1 VTGRTRVLVVDDS
14 AFMRKMIAELLA
26 AEPDIEV
33 VGTARNGE
41 EGVVLTQSLR
51 PNVVTLDI
59 EMPVMDGLTALRT
72 IMAKCATPVV
82 MLSSLTAD
90 GGDTTMRALRYGAAD
105 FVHKPSGA
113 ISLDIAKVRDELL
126 SKVRGAAGV
135 DVRRLAPPVLA
146 ATAPA
151 AATATPATK
160 TRTASRSDPA
170 DRLVAIGTSTG
181 GPRALQAVVPLL
193 PADLPAGVLIVQ
205 HMPPKFTKSLA
216 ERLNSDSQIAV
227 REAQQGDAITTG
239 VALLAPGDYHM
250 RVTADRRVELTQ
262 EPPIWGVRPAVDIML
277 ESAARLFERRM
288 LAVVMTGMGRDG
300 RDGCVQVRQ
309 AGGRVF
315 AEHEE
320 TCVVY
325 GMPRAVVEAGVADE
339 VLPLPQIAAAIGRVA
354 GRL

>member
-1 VTGRTRVLVVDDS
+1 MTRRTRVLVVDDS
-14 AFMRKMIAELLA
+14 AFMRKMIAELLG
-26 AEPDIEV
+26 AEPDVEV
-33 VGTARNGE
+33 VGSARNGE
-41 EGVVLTQSLR
+41 EGVALTQSLR
-51 PNVVTLDI
+51 PDVVTLDI

-90 GGDTTMRALRYGAAD
+90 GGDITMRALRYGAAD

-113 ISLDIAKVRDELL
+113 ISLDIAKVRDELV
-126 SKVRGAAGV
+126 SKVRAAATV
-135 DVRRLAPPVLA
+135 DVRRLAPSVLPVPA
-146 ATAPA
+146 MPA
-151 AATATPATK
+151 AAPVSPEAPRRAPTAG
-160 TRTASRSDPA
+160 PA

-181 GPRALQAVVPLL
+181 GPRALQAVVPFL

-216 ERLNSDSQIAV
+216 DRLNADSQIEV
-227 REAQQGDAITTG
+227 REAQPGDTVTTG

-250 RVTADRRVELTQ
+250 RVTADRRIELTQ
-262 EPPIWGVRPAVDIML
+262 DPPLWGVRPAVDVML
-277 ESAARLFERRM
+277 DSAVRLFERRM

-309 AGGRVF
+309 AGGRVV

-339 VLPLPQIAAAIGRVA
+339 VLPL
-354 GRL
+354 